1 MNCKEEIKQL
11 DTDVLSWT
19 MHSTSYQGTWVHWDI
34 ASSKVGQ
41 PSSEVTGCLLRK
53 FPLTR
58 AAAHCS
64 IGQAHVLQQPR
75 LNTGCGSRPGGT
87 HRWFPLKVPRPGP
100 ELDLHATL
108 HIKLPAPSALL
119 AVCNTFSKIQLYIWV
134 ASARETAKES
144 WDLDPVCKKDKGEVG
159 KSVLRCVPCFENT
172 LRVVSLHRLHD
183 LPEVLRWIPSK
194 KKHCRYW
201 QRGSP
206 DCHWRKSANFCA
218 PETKTKAKSRS
229 RAFKLSESQY

>member
-1 MNCKEEIKQL
+1 
-11 DTDVLSWT
+11 

-108 HIKLPAPSALL
+108 HIELPAPSALL
-119 AVCNTFSKIQLYIWV
+119 AVCNTSLETYILLAKKRVESLYFDVCPVSK
-134 ASARETAKES
+134 
-144 WDLDPVCKKDKGEVG
+144 
-159 KSVLRCVPCFENT
+159 T
-172 LRVVSLHRLHD
+172 LSGL
-183 LPEVLRWIPSK
+183 
-194 KKHCRYW
+194 
-201 QRGSP
+201 
-206 DCHWRKSANFCA
+206 
-218 PETKTKAKSRS
+218 
-229 RAFKLSESQY
+229 